1 MTKGKSTSTWH
12 DRFGW
17 AVMFIAIVILILNII
32 LLVRCAE
39 IIRFPGETSDT
50 TLIREGAI
58 SLIEYYEGQ
67 ANKLNL
73 DKNTAVRDALAK
85 FRFETT
91 KAVTEEDI
99 VYTIGYYGR
108 TTADVIEREVENN
121 RRELLISIINS
132 DPAISVNSSCQTIIG
147 VSVAQDG
154 SIVVDDPTGLLSL
167 ETIEKIKNEMKAVN
181 LSNRVEVEISDGNVN
196 LATSRTMQ
204 DRLNLLRDEAEILK
218 FSLEDLKRTTGYS
231 ALVGSGIVVNIYDSQ
246 TGTSSYKGVWD
257 SDIRNMVNELF
268 SAGAQGIEVGG
279 QRLIATSSIR
289 AAGVH
294 ILVNQRAIE
303 LNPVTIRAIG
313 DPEVLESSLDI
324 IRNDLN
330 RWGIRVSVEKSDNVS
345 LSAYKF

>member
-1 MTKGKSTSTWH
+1 
-12 DRFGW
+12 
-17 AVMFIAIVILILNII
+17 
-32 LLVRCAE
+32 
-39 IIRFPGETSDT
+39 
-50 TLIREGAI
+50 
-58 SLIEYYEGQ
+58 
-67 ANKLNL
+67 
-73 DKNTAVRDALAK
+73 
-85 FRFETT
+85 
-91 KAVTEEDI
+91 
-99 VYTIGYYGR
+99 
-108 TTADVIEREVENN
+108 
-121 RRELLISIINS
+121 
-132 DPAISVNSSCQTIIG
+132 
-147 VSVAQDG
+147 
-154 SIVVDDPTGLLSL
+154 
-167 ETIEKIKNEMKAVN
+167 MKAVN